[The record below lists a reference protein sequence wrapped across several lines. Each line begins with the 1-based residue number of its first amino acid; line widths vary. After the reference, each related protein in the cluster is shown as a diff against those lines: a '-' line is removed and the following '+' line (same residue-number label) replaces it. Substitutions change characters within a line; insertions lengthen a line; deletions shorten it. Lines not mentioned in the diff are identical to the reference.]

1 MEIRLNKRAKW
12 YSWWFMEFGIGETA
26 TIQSKFINAYWE
38 AKVVYFISSSWA
50 DDDDDSFLRMILT
63 MS

>member
-1 MEIRLNKRAKW
+1 
-12 YSWWFMEFGIGETA
+12 
-26 TIQSKFINAYWE
+26 
-38 AKVVYFISSSWA
+38 VYFISSSWA